1 VYVLVLEFED
11 RRQSP
16 SAIVGDGTAKENQAG
31 KNQAGENRANEKNSG
46 SLQEASAAL
55 HQPALITIASVAGQV
70 ADDDLFL
77 ALACDLV
84 VAADDCVF
92 SIEAGPRNRRALP
105 PAAGTRRLVDLLGYR
120 RAMGLCLAGQEL
132 DAAQALRD
140 GLVTRVVSVGDLL
153 SATQTLADQ
162 VAGNER
168 TAAIETKALLLAATR
183 RSPGAQAEAERL
195 AFDRAQRDLAG
206 LVAEDPSRATGD
218 CRRAEAH

>member
-1 VYVLVLEFED
+1 VYVLVLEFQD
-11 RRQSP
+11 RRQAP
-16 SAIVGDGTAKENQAG
+16 SAVVGDGTGNED
-31 KNQAGENRANEKNSG
+31 QAGESGANEKNSG
-46 SLQEASAAL
+46 WLQEASAAL

-77 ALACDLV
+77 TLACDLV

-140 GLVTRVVSVGDLL
+140 GLVSRVVSVGDLL
-153 SATQTLADQ
+153 SATQALADQ
-162 VAGNER
+162 VAGNDR
-168 TAAIETKALLLAATR
+168 TAAIETKALLLAAAR

-195 AFDRAQRDLAG
+195 ALDRVQRDLAG
-206 LVAEDPSRATGD
+206 LVAEDPPPATGD
-218 CRRAEAH
+218 CRSAEAH